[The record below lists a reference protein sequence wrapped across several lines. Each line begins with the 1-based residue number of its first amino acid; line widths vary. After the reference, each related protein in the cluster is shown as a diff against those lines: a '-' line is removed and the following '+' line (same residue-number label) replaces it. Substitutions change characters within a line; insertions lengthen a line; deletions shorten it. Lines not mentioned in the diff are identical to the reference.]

1 MAKRDKRRK
10 IKTAAELQAEAEQRM
25 RDTLITAG
33 VPEHRVAGSGVKS
46 FAVASFTDIH
56 HHRSERRSVLR
67 VLYPSIV
74 DRWLADG
81 GPGFEEPQRRAIAHC
96 RELWH
101 QVGSQGSL
109 VANLNWVGGGD
120 SGRERGLA
128 QSEALAQL
136 AQYESRIPRHYW
148 ATFENIVRNEWG
160 AGKAAE
166 AFADRPNERLA
177 HARNSV
183 GFVAS
188 LIAMWRGF

>member
-1 MAKRDKRRK
+1 MARGRKRKG
-10 IKTAAELQAEAEQRM
+10 KTAAELRTEAEQRM
-25 RDTLITAG
+25 RDTLIGAG
-33 VPEHRVAGSGVKS
+33 VPEHRVAGAGVKS

-56 HHRSERRSVLR
+56 RHRSEKRSVLR
-67 VLYPSIV
+67 VLYSSIV

-101 QVGSQGSL
+101 AVGSQGAL
-109 VANLNWVGGGD
+109 VANLDGVGGGNA
-120 SGRERGLA
+120 GRERGLLQA
-128 QSEALAQL
+128 EAMAQL
-136 AQYESRIPRHYW
+136 AQYEDRIPRHYW

-177 HARNSV
+177 HARNCV

-188 LIAMWRGF
+188 LIAMWRGY